1 MYIEHLKQN
10 IFFPQEGINVIAMKF
25 IHTHTHT
32 HTHTQTHMD
41 MSLSRLW
48 EVVKDREAWRAVI
61 HRVAKS
67 WTQLSNWTT
76 YMKEAIGFLKETENS
91 LLNRKLSLHSFLS
104 SCFLPFFWVG
114 IQARPSPRAE
124 GPVEW
129 FPGVLLLSPSALLV
143 CVVGPLHLRLFSS
156 RKLRTGPV
164 GAGDAFPPCC
174 YL

>member
-32 HTHTQTHMD
+32 HTHTD
-41 MSLSRLW
+41 MSLSRLR
-48 EVVKDREAWRAVI
+48 EVVKDREAWHAVI

-76 YMKEAIGFLKETENS
+76 TYMKEAVGFPEETEKS

-129 FPGVLLLSPSALLV
+129 LPGVLLLSPSALLV

-156 RKLRTGPV
+156 RELRTGPV